1 MLYFL
6 LALLA
11 MSSFWFLNSLFQAL
25 FKTQRGYHLRRS
37 RELTRLFKR
46 QAEEDILQRLTAPV
60 IKYLL
65 PYIPFRTKRSLLNDL
80 ELIGWT
86 RRLTVPQVHALRL
99 LAWAAGGAAAAML
112 WFTGRTEFRVLAGL
126 AVFIG
131 LFIVDSL
138 ILSRVKKV
146 KNGIINEFPDFIEV
160 VQAKL
165 YADLTLDQAFMES
178 LDHAGP
184 YIRPL
189 LRSFILDAN
198 VVGNTDYALDRLA
211 EKSGLFEVK
220 EFVSL
225 VKLSM
230 HLGDSA
236 RDSFGHLADKLRLLK
251 LKLLE
256 AKIEKKRM
264 LSLLAPFVPILIILA
279 LLGLPTIL
287 QFGNLSKF

>member
-1 MLYFL
+1 MLYLL

-11 MSSFWFLNSLFQAL
+11 LASFWFFNSLFQAL
-25 FKTQRGYHLRRS
+25 FKTLRGYHLRRR

-46 QAEEDILQRLTAPV
+46 QTEEDILHRLTAPV

-65 PYIPFRTKRSLLNDL
+65 PYFFFRAKRSLLNDL

-86 RRLTVPQVHALRL
+86 RQLTVPQVQALRL
-99 LAWAAGGAAAAML
+99 LAWMAGGAVAAPL
-112 WFTGRTEFRVLAGL
+112 WFTGRPEFRVLAGL
-126 AVFIG
+126 ALFIG
-131 LFIVDSL
+131 LFIVDSI
-138 ILSRVKKV
+138 ILSKVKKV

-165 YADLTLDQAFMES
+165 FADLTLDRAFMES

-225 VKLSM
+225 VKLAM

-256 AKIEKKRM
+256 ARIEKKRM

-279 LLGLPTIL
+279 LVGLPTVL

>member
-1 MLYFL
+1 MLYLLLTL
-6 LALLA
+6 LALA
-11 MSSFWFLNSLFQAL
+11 CFVFLHSLFQSL
-25 FKTQRGYHLRRS
+25 FRTTRGYHIRRHQ
-37 RELTRLFKR
+37 ELTRLFKR
-46 QAEEDILQRLTAPV
+46 QTEEDIMQRLTAPV

-65 PYIPFRTKRSLLNDL
+65 PYFPFKAKRSLQNDL
-80 ELIGWT
+80 DLIGWSDH
-86 RRLTVPQVHALRL
+86 LQVPQVQALRI
-99 LAWAAGGAAAAML
+99 LAWLSGGIAAALL
-112 WFTGRTEFRVLAGL
+112 WSAGKPELKVLAGL
-126 AVFIG
+126 AVFFG
-131 LFIVDSL
+131 LFFVDSI
-138 ILSRVKKV
+138 ILSKAKKV
-146 KNGIINEFPDFIEV
+146 RNGIIAEFPDFVEA

-165 YADLTLDQAFMES
+165 YADLTLDRAFMES

-184 YIRPL
+184 HIRPL
-189 LRSFILDAN
+189 LRSFIQDSN
-198 VVGNTDYALDRLA
+198 VVRNTDYALDRLA

-236 RDSFGHLADKLRLLK
+236 VDSFGHLSDKLRLLK

-264 LSLLAPFVPILIILA
+264 ISLLMPFVPIIIILA
-279 LLGLPTIL
+279 LIGLPTIL